1 MNSGIPRRPGESGMV
16 TAEAAVLAPVVA
28 LCLALGVWIISLAH
42 LQVRLIDA
50 SRDTA
55 RLVARGEAPND
66 AVRQIR
72 GTLPDGVRFRVER
85 SEDGGHVT
93 VRVSGRSRAPVP
105 GLSWRLSAR
114 STCVDES

>member
-1 MNSGIPRRPGESGMV
+1 MKRLRGHGQSGMV
-16 TAEAAVLAPVVA
+16 TAETAVLAPVLA

-55 RLVARGEAPND
+55 RLVARGETPAE
-66 AVRQIR
+66 AVREIR
-72 GTLPDGVRFRVER
+72 GTLPDDVRFQVRR
-85 SEDGGHVT
+85 TGGGYVT
-93 VRVSGRSRAPVP
+93 VRVVGRSRAPLP
-105 GLSWRLSAR
+105 GLSWPLRAS